1 MYSHILWKLSQS
13 INKKIIVTLK
23 LDIKLQL
30 RDIKSQLWE
39 IELQLLFSDIITSFF
54 NQIKSFQWC
63 EKLMCEH
70 EKKRL
75 FISVHYFFF
84 YHPFPHFYAVPTY
97 PPAPCICWENENR
110 LAHPWMVPGGI

>member
-13 INKKIIVTLK
+13 INKNIIVTLK

-70 EKKRL
+70 EKKTAVHFCAL
-75 FISVHYFFF
+75 FLLLSPFFLIF
-84 YHPFPHFYAVPTY
+84 MLY
-97 PPAPCICWENENR
+97 PPAPLHILGKWE
-110 LAHPWMVPGGI
+110 